1 MGRRWGGLIDCCLA
15 VLLLLTVAGPA
26 QSQQLTSEQL
36 EAVRRG
42 AASMHVPDSGTVVPL
57 FGPPDLPLVEVTL
70 NGRGPY
76 RFLVDLGANV
86 MIVRRSVAD
95 DAGMRIVLDRD
106 RTDIVAAADMTI
118 GGARFRDVWLGA
130 YDELD
135 VDGVIGY
142 NVLRGTGVTLD
153 YVGRQFRLG
162 PLRLPPPDGSETLD
176 YVVESRLPYVPAR
189 VGDRELLL
197 NLDTGAAN
205 HIVFPAFMVDSLPL
219 EAPPVPGPVLY
230 NEQTGPVRN
239 LVGRLAEDLVV
250 GGHVIERPVVLF
262 DPEVEDAW
270 LGSAILVGARLELDT
285 ERQVLRLAATA
296 PLATPPDL
304 VIRDVSVWDGVG
316 PGIRHGRTVV
326 VRYGTIVQVGP
337 SAEVEIPA
345 GATVV
350 DGRGEFLI
358 PGLWDMHVHA
368 LWAADVPATFLP
380 LFVAHGVTGVRDMG
394 GTLDVLAQ
402 ARDDVR
408 MDRYPAPRLVAS
420 GMILDGP
427 EPVHPEVSIAVADAA
442 DARRAVERLAR
453 ADVDF
458 LKVYTLLPAEAFEA
472 VVAEAAVRSLP
483 VAGHVP
489 AAVGPVA
496 AAEAGMRS
504 VEHTMNELDGFCARE
519 EPEACDPIV
528 AAFREH
534 GTWQVPVL
542 AVERDRAKEQMAADP
557 RLAYMPESL
566 LQYWFGA
573 RPPDAD
579 ARAPADGRP
588 PAPASA
594 ERTPELPEEAWLTTL
609 LHEAGVPILAGT
621 DAGVPFSLPGWS
633 LHEEL
638 ELLVAA
644 GLTPAEALEAATR
657 GPAEYLGRTEEL
669 GTIEVGR
676 RADLVLLRANP
687 LDDIRNTRAIEAVIL
702 GGELL
707 DREALDAILEQVMA
721 RGGSRQGMDPE

>member
-1 MGRRWGGLIDCCLA
+1 MGRSGSVVWRGSVTRCLA
-15 VLLLLTVAGPA
+15 VLLVLTVAGPA
-26 QSQQLTSEQL
+26 RSQQLTPEQL

-42 AASMHVPDSGTVVPL
+42 AASMHVPDSGTVIPL
-57 FGPPDLPLVEVTL
+57 LGPPELPLVEVTL

-86 MIVRRSVAD
+86 LIVRRSVAD
-95 DAGMRIVLDRD
+95 DAGAHVVLDRD
-106 RTDIVAAADMTI
+106 RSDILVANEMTI
-118 GGARFRDVWLGA
+118 GEARFRDVWLGA

-142 NVLRGTGVTLD
+142 NILRGTGVTLD
-153 YVGRQFRLG
+153 YSGRRFRLG
-162 PLRLPPPDGSETLD
+162 PLRLPPPDGRETLD
-176 YVVESRLPYVPAR
+176 YVVESRLPYVSAR

-205 HIVFPAFMVDSLPL
+205 HVVFPAFMADSLPL

-239 LVGRLAEDLVV
+239 LVGRLAEDLRV

-262 DPEVEDAW
+262 DPAIEDAW
-270 LGSAILVGARLELDT
+270 LGSAILASATLELDT
-285 ERQVLRLAATA
+285 QRQVLRLTTTA
-296 PLATPPDL
+296 PLATPADL
-304 VIRDVSVWDGVG
+304 VIRDVSLWNGVR
-316 PGIRHGRTVV
+316 PEIQRGRTVV
-326 VRYGTIVQVGP
+326 IRSGTIIEVGP
-337 SAEVEIPA
+337 SGEVEVPA

-350 DGRGEFLI
+350 DGRGRFLI
-358 PGLWDMHVHA
+358 PGLWNMHVHA

-380 LFVAHGVTGVRDMG
+380 LFVAHGITGVRDMG
-394 GTLDVLAQ
+394 GTLEVLAR

-427 EPVHPEVSIAVADAA
+427 EPVDPDVSIAIADEAQ
-442 DARRAVERLAR
+442 ARRAVERLDR

-458 LKVYTLLPAEAFEA
+458 LKVYTLLPAGAFEA
-472 VVAEAAVRSLP
+472 IVDEAAARSLP

-504 VEHTMNELDGFCARE
+504 VEHTMNEIGGFCARD
-519 EPEACDPIV
+519 EPEACEPIV
-528 AAFREH
+528 ATLREH
-534 GTWQVPVL
+534 GTWHVPAL
-542 AVERDRAKEQMAADP
+542 AVERDRAKEEMVADP

-573 RPPDAD
+573 RAAAAD
-579 ARAPADGRP
+579 ATAT
-588 PAPASA
+588 PASA
-594 ERTPELPEEAWLTTL
+594 LGPAGAERAVRLPEEAWLTAL

-621 DAGVPFSLPGWS
+621 DAGVRFSLPGWS

-638 ELLVAA
+638 ELLVEA
-644 GLTPAEALEAATR
+644 GLTPAEALGAATW
-657 GPAEYLGRTEEL
+657 GPAEYLGRGDEL

-676 RADLVLLRANP
+676 RADLVLLKRNP
-687 LDDIRNTRAIEAVIL
+687 LEDIRNTRAIEAVIL
-702 GGELL
+702 DGELL
-707 DREALDAILEQVMA
+707 DREALDGILDEVRA
-721 RGGSRQGMDPE
+721 RAGS

>member
-1 MGRRWGGLIDCCLA
+1 MTGSLA
-15 VLLLLTVAGPA
+15 VLLLLSVAGPA
-26 QSQQLTSEQL
+26 QSQQLTPDQL
-36 EAVRRG
+36 ESVRRG

-57 FGPPDLPLVEVTL
+57 LGPPELPLVDVTL

-95 DAGMRIVLDRD
+95 DAGAHVVLDRD
-106 RTDIVAAADMTI
+106 GADILVADEMTI
-118 GGARFRDVWLGA
+118 GEARFRDVWLGA

-142 NVLRGTGVTLD
+142 NILRGTGVTLD
-153 YVGRQFRLG
+153 YAAGRFRLG
-162 PLRLPPPDGSETLD
+162 PLRLPRPDGSETLP
-176 YVVESRLPYVPAR
+176 YTVESRLPYVSAR
-189 VGDRELLL
+189 VGDRELRL

-205 HIVFPAFMVDSLPL
+205 HIVFPTFMVDSLPL
-219 EAPPVPGPVLY
+219 EVPPVPGPMLY

-270 LGSAILVGARLELDT
+270 LGSAILANARLELDT
-285 ERQVLRLAATA
+285 ERQVLRLAAAT

-304 VIRDVSVWDGVG
+304 VIRDVSLWDGVR
-316 PGIRHGRTVV
+316 PGIQIGRTVV
-326 VRYGTIVQVGP
+326 VRYGTIVDVGP

-350 DGRGEFLI
+350 DGKGEFLI

-402 ARDDVR
+402 ARYDVR
-408 MDRYPAPRLVAS
+408 MDRYPAPRLVVS

-427 EPVHPEVSIAVADAA
+427 EPVHPEVSIAIADAA

-472 VVAEAAVRSLP
+472 GVEQAAVRSLP

-489 AAVGPVA
+489 AAVGPIA
-496 AAEAGMRS
+496 AAEAGMLS

-519 EPEACDPIV
+519 EPEACEPIV

-542 AVERDRAKEQMAADP
+542 AVERDQAKEEMAADP

-566 LQYWFGA
+566 LQYWFGT
-573 RPPDAD
+573 RPSAAD
-579 ARAPADGRP
+579 ESAPADGRP
-588 PAPASA
+588 PAPGPA
-594 ERTPELPEEAWLTTL
+594 ERTVELPEEAWLTTL

-638 ELLVAA
+638 GLLVAA

-657 GPAEYLGRTEEL
+657 GPAEYLGRAEEL

-676 RADLVLLRANP
+676 RADLVLLRGNP
-687 LDDIRNTRAIEAVIL
+687 LEDIRNTRAIEAVIL
-702 GGELL
+702 DGELL
-707 DREALDAILEQVMA
+707 DRKALDAVLDELRAMA
-721 RGGSRQGMDPE
+721 GEVHTRPPTVRPR